1 MKIVISDLDHVSFDI
16 ETRVFEQAGLSF
28 EKLDCLTEDDLIS
41 SLSGVHVVMNQY
53 APFTRRV
60 FEALPDLKVIV
71 RYGVGVNHIDLT
83 AAAEF
88 GVHVCNVPDYGMNEV
103 SDHAA
108 AMSLALIRKL
118 IPMSCK
124 THEGSWDYQY
134 SIPIHRA
141 SCMTVGVIGLGR
153 IGSLYA
159 QKMRAFGYKIT
170 GFDPAFVAGEA
181 SRLDFVQLMSCD
193 EVLGSADLIAFFCP
207 LTEETR
213 GLIDANTISKMR
225 NGAYIVNT
233 ARGDLV
239 DEEALA
245 GALQSNKLAGA
256 GLDVCANEPL
266 QTDSPLRGIKS
277 CILTPHMAWYSEEA
291 ALELK
296 RKVAEEALRYVR
308 GEALLWDLTADL
320 L

>member
-1 MKIVISDLDHVSFDI
+1 MKIAISDLDHVSFDI
-16 ETRVFEQAGLSF
+16 EAGVFEQAGLSF
-28 EKLDCLTEDDLIS
+28 EKLDCLTEEDLIS

-60 FEALPDLKVIV
+60 FEALPDLKAIV
-71 RYGVGVNHIDLT
+71 RYGVGVNHIDLK

-118 IPMSCK
+118 VPMSRM

-159 QKMRAFGYKIT
+159 RKMNAFGYKIA
-170 GFDPAFVAGEA
+170 GFDPALASGVAPG
-181 SRLDFVQLMSCD
+181 LDFVQLLRCD
-193 EVLGSADLIAFFCP
+193 DVLANSDLIAFFCP

-213 GLIDANTISKMR
+213 GLIDANTISKMK
-225 NGAYIVNT
+225 NGAYLVNT
-233 ARGDLV
+233 ARGGLI
-239 DEEALA
+239 DEDALAEALKA
-245 GALQSNKLAGA
+245 NKLAGA
-256 GLDVCANEPL
+256 GIDVCASEPL
-266 QTDSPLRGIKS
+266 QPDSPLRGINS